1 MIFTLKS
8 YSDLGR
14 CSYGTLMDEFD
25 TDNNTIFSNGTE
37 VKINSIED
45 LFPYLWETAGIS
57 VHDGKKRISYFSGP
71 GTHWHHDFDESI
83 KRYEK
88 HIVQMRKKIA
98 KDPDNR
104 LAGKWKNTLE
114 WEEKHV
120 ANLKEM
126 LSRYDEM
133 MEGQKKLLIEE
144 NR

>member
-25 TDNNTIFSNGTE
+25 TDINTIFSNGKE

-57 VHDGKKRISYFSGP
+57 VHDGKRSVSHFSGP
-71 GTHWHHDFDESI
+71 GTHWHNDFDESI

-98 KDPDNR
+98 KDPDHR

-120 ANLKEM
+120 AKLKEM

-133 MEGQKKLLIEE
+133 MEEQKKLLIEE
-144 NR
+144 NQ